1 MCAVI
6 IVLKIEE
13 THGVRVCWGSEES
26 GGAPLEVVAGPNT
39 SNCTMTGQLCFSG
52 QSVGKLDL

>member
-26 GGAPLEVVAGPNT
+26 GRAPPEVVAGPDT